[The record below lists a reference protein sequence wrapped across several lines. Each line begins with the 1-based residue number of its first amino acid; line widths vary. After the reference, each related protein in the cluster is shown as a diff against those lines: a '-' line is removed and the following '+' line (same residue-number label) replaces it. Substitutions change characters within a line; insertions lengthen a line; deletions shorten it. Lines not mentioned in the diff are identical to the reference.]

1 MGLVFLA
8 NFRDKNESNLS
19 YLIKVTCRIPDD
31 HITPSRR
38 GYLMARDVLRDIFG
52 RHAAKAV
59 KLKEPQA

>member
-1 MGLVFLA
+1 MARLV
-8 NFRDKNESNLS
+8 
-19 YLIKVTCRIPDD
+19 IICRIPDD

>member
-1 MGLVFLA
+1 MA
-8 NFRDKNESNLS
+8 SLS
-19 YLIKVTCRIPDD
+19 DNHEPSCRIPDD

>member
-1 MGLVFLA
+1 MGL
-8 NFRDKNESNLS
+8 FRGLEEVGLQIIRN
-19 YLIKVTCRIPDD
+19 CRIPDD